1 MNKRILVISN
11 EKSLPLGLYN
21 EKGSKGSI
29 ELITELRGSYA
40 YESIREKKPDLIIVD
55 LETPG
60 LSRSWVSMQLEGIDI
75 KEQVPTVAVSRLLNR
90 EEREILSD
98 LTGVPIHST
107 KARLSQLVQGI
118 ETSLN

>member
-11 EKSLPLGLYN
+11 ENSLPLGLYN

-29 ELITELRGSYA
+29 EIITESRGSYA
-40 YESIREKKPDLIIVD
+40 FESIKEKKPDLIIVD

-60 LSRSWVSMQLEGIDI
+60 LSKSWVSMQLEGIDI

-107 KARLSQLVQGI
+107 KARVSQLVQGI
-118 ETSLN
+118 ETSLS

>member
-11 EKSLPLGLYN
+11 ERSLPLGLYN
-21 EKGSKGSI
+21 KIGSKGSI
-29 ELITELRGSYA
+29 ELITESRGSCA

-60 LSRSWVSMQLEGIDI
+60 LSKSWVSMQLEGIDI

-107 KARLSQLVQGI
+107 KARVSQLVQGI